1 MNKPIIFLI
10 TGLSGA
16 GKTFLLKTLED
27 EGYYTVDNV
36 PPHLIESFVEMI
48 CTSDVDKLAI
58 VSDLRWKNSKQL
70 KDAFY
75 KIGNKLP
82 CNMQLKKIFL
92 EADTKSLIDRFRKS
106 RRSHPLNLPM
116 EEAIVKEKEVLN
128 DIKSISDIII
138 DTSNTEPYEFRKK
151 FFQIIKQ
158 KRRPLKLNI
167 VSFGFKNGIPNSA
180 DYVFDVRYLPNPFY
194 FYEIYKYTGLDKEI
208 SEYLEGFEDTKKTI
222 KKLTNFAKFVQDKYT
237 ESGRVEAYFCIGCTG
252 GKHRSVYVAQKIYEK
267 LVKEERDVSVTHR
280 DIKKG

>member
-36 PPHLIESFVEMI
+36 PPHLIKYFVEMI
-48 CTSDVDKLAI
+48 CSSDVDKLAI
-58 VSDLRWKNSKQL
+58 VSDLRWKKTEQL
-70 KDAFY
+70 REAFY
-75 KIGNKLP
+75 DIGENLP
-82 CNMQLKKIFL
+82 CNLQLKKVFL
-92 EADTKSLIDRFRKS
+92 EADATSLINRFRKS
-106 RRSHPLNLPM
+106 RRSHPLDLPI
-116 EEAIVKEKEVLN
+116 EEAIVKEKEILK

-158 KRRPLKLNI
+158 KERPLKLNI

-194 FYEIYKYTGLDKEI
+194 IYDIYKFTGLDQEV
-208 SEYLEGFEDTKKTI
+208 SEYLKDFEDTKKTI
-222 KKLTNFAKFVQDKYT
+222 NKLTSFAKFVQDKYS

-252 GKHRSVYVAQKIYEK
+252 GKHRSVYIAQQLYERLLDEK
-267 LVKEERDVSVTHR
+267 RDVSITHR
-280 DIKKG
+280 DIEKE

>member
-48 CTSDVDKLAI
+48 CSSDVDKLAI

-70 KDAFY
+70 NDAFY
-75 KIGNKLP
+75 DIDKNLP
-82 CNMQLKKIFL
+82 CDMQLKKVFL
-92 EADTKSLIDRFRKS
+92 EADTNSLINRFRKS
-106 RRSHPLNLPM
+106 RRTHPLDLPI
-116 EEAIVKEKEVLN
+116 EKAILKEKEILKE
-128 DIKSISDIII
+128 IKSISDIVI
-138 DTSNTEPYEFRKK
+138 DTSNTEPYELRKK

-167 VSFGFKNGIPNSA
+167 ISFGFKNGIPNSA

-194 FYEIYKYTGLDKEI
+194 FYEMYKYNGLDKVV
-208 SEYLEGFEDTKKTI
+208 SDYLSNFSDTGETI
-222 KKLTNFAKFVQDKYT
+222 KKLVSFAKFVQDKYT

-252 GKHRSVYVAQKIYEK
+252 GKHRSVYVAQKVYDI
-267 LVKEERDVSVTHR
+267 LKEEKRDVSITHK
-280 DIKKG
+280 DMTKE

>member
-27 EGYYTVDNV
+27 EGYFTVDNV
-36 PPHLIESFVEMI
+36 PPHLIESFVDMI
-48 CTSDVDKLAI
+48 CSSDVDKLAI
-58 VSDLRWKNSKQL
+58 VSDLRWKNIKQL

-75 KIGNKLP
+75 YIDNKLH
-82 CNMQLKKIFL
+82 CNMQLKKVFL
-92 EADTKSLIDRFRKS
+92 EADKQSLINRFRKS
-106 RRSHPLNLPM
+106 RRSHPLDLPL
-116 EEAIVKEKEVLN
+116 EEAIEKEKELLN

-158 KRRPLKLNI
+158 KRRTLKLNI
-167 VSFGFKNGIPNSA
+167 VSFGFKNGIPISA

-194 FYEIYKYTGLDKEI
+194 FYEINKFTGLDKEI
-208 SEYLEGFEDTKKTI
+208 SEYLNGFEDTEKTI
-222 KKLTNFAKFVQDKYT
+222 NKLTNLAKFIQDKYT

-252 GKHRSVYVAQKIYEK
+252 GKHRSVYIAQKLYERLLNEK
-267 LVKEERDVSVTHR
+267 RDVSVIHR
-280 DIKKG
+280 DIEKE

>member
-92 EADTKSLIDRFRKS
+92 EADTKSLIDRFRIPKATVPS
-106 RRSHPLNLPM
+106 INSPAILINSKEEGRTLPF
-116 EEAIVKEKEVLN
+116 I
-128 DIKSISDIII
+128 
-138 DTSNTEPYEFRKK
+138 
-151 FFQIIKQ
+151 
-158 KRRPLKLNI
+158 
-167 VSFGFKNGIPNSA
+167 FKNSDN
-180 DYVFDVRYLPNPFY
+180 VFIAKGKLLLLILVNANKIMLPR
-194 FYEIYKYTGLDKEI
+194 L
-208 SEYLEGFEDTKKTI
+208 
-222 KKLTNFAKFVQDKYT
+222 
-237 ESGRVEAYFCIGCTG
+237 
-252 GKHRSVYVAQKIYEK
+252 
-267 LVKEERDVSVTHR
+267 
-280 DIKKG
+280 